1 MLSHKNDCDSSQVY
15 QKPIEIRLSDSSTST
30 GTNLDTNTS
39 RLGLVGSK
47 DSFESPLAS
56 SSPNKPSAKKTNNHV
71 SPSDFLKVLVVN
83 FQSVDPKKAELAVCI
98 EIEQPDII
106 IGTETWLNDSVCN
119 SSFLPSGYTAVRKDR
134 PINPRTGV
142 AHGGVMIAFK
152 DNLVASHRCDLDTE
166 SEIVWLQVD
175 LVGSKPLV
183 IGPFYRPQ
191 TTGAAYLDKLRESIN
206 KLDIQKHRNIWIGG
220 DFNLSDINWPD
231 LCVIAGGKFSG
242 LCQSLIDNVSDF
254 GLEQLVLK
262 PTRLENIL
270 DIFMT
275 SNLSLVEKCT
285 YIPGMSDHDAIPV
298 ITINTRAKK
307 SKCKPHKIFL
317 YKKADVEGLLKEIRE
332 MSSNFVK
339 KNICETTENLW
350 AEFKER
356 VLLAVNNNVPSKM
369 VSGNKLSPWINQSL
383 KRKYKQKQRAFNSM
397 RKNPTTKTEAAFKEI
412 RSEIKKETRK
422 RKRKFIQDTTLES
435 SKQFYSYIKSMKTDN
450 SGIQALRDGHRL
462 VSDNKGKEPPGV
474 VPEPPCL
481 DHDIP
486 SIPEIEI
493 KEEGVQKLLKDLKVN
508 KAAGN
513 DGITPWILKTTA
525 EVIAPALTIIFRSSL
540 ETGKLPKDWLQANIS
555 PIFKKGDKSHPLNY
569 RPSTIR
575 LFADDCI
582 IYRTITGPQDANKLQ
597 EDLNKLT
604 EWQNHWMMR
613 YNEKKCYVMR
623 ISQSPYQ
630 FEYSLNGH
638 QLQLTSCHSY
648 LGVDISSDLKW
659 NQLTYIFHVAAKANH
674 TLGFVRRNLKPCSR
688 RIKRLAYQ

>member
-1 MLSHKNDCDSSQVY
+1 MHSVIYDNFDSKESWY
-15 QKPIEIRLSDSSTST
+15 CCHCGIPNFASSLFNSEIRLSDSSTST
-30 GTNLDTNTS
+30 GTNLDINTS
-39 RLGLVGSK
+39 RLGSVGSE

-71 SPSDFLKVLVVN
+71 SPFDFLKVLVVN

-119 SSFLPSGYTAVRKDR
+119 SSFLPSGYTALRKDR

-152 DNLVASHRCDLDTE
+152 ENLVASHRCDLDTE

-183 IGPFYRPQ
+183 IGAFYRPQ

-206 KLDIQKHRNIWIGG
+206 KLDIQKHSNIWIGG

-242 LCQSLIDNVSDF
+242 LCQSLIDIVSDF

-275 SNLSLVEKCT
+275 SNPSLVETCT

-307 SKCKPHKIFL
+307 SRCKPHKIFL

-332 MSSNFVK
+332 MSSDFVK

-369 VSGNKLSPWINQSL
+369 FSGNKRSPWINQSL
-383 KRKYKQKQRAFNSM
+383 KRKYKQKQRAFNSI
-397 RKNPTTKTEAAFKEI
+397 RKNPTPETEAAFKEI
-412 RSEIKKETRK
+412 RK
-422 RKRKFIQDTTLES
+422 S

-450 SGIQALRDGHRL
+450 SGIQALRDGHQL
-462 VSDNKGKEPPGV
+462 VSDNKGKAQLLNTQFHSVFTEEPPGV
-474 VPEPPCL
+474 VPEPPSL
-481 DHDIP
+481 DYDIP

-493 KEEGVQKLLKDLKVN
+493 KEEGV
-508 KAAGN
+508 
-513 DGITPWILKTTA
+513 
-525 EVIAPALTIIFRSSL
+525 
-540 ETGKLPKDWLQANIS
+540 
-555 PIFKKGDKSHPLNY
+555 
-569 RPSTIR
+569 
-575 LFADDCI
+575 
-582 IYRTITGPQDANKLQ
+582 
-597 EDLNKLT
+597 
-604 EWQNHWMMR
+604 
-613 YNEKKCYVMR
+613 
-623 ISQSPYQ
+623 
-630 FEYSLNGH
+630 
-638 QLQLTSCHSY
+638 
-648 LGVDISSDLKW
+648 
-659 NQLTYIFHVAAKANH
+659 
-674 TLGFVRRNLKPCSR
+674 
-688 RIKRLAYQ
+688 